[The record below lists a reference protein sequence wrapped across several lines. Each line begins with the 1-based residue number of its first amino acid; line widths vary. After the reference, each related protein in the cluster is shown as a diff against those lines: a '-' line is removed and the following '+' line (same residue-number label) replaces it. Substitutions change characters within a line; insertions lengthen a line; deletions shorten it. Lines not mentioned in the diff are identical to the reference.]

1 MSKGRNLDDVWIVI
15 KYFISFTKLRL
26 LRKEMSKRGSKRTV
40 ICISS
45 SSDDDIFS
53 GDDEE
58 ESVEYDDE
66 DDGVGD
72 SEEEF
77 HDEDDG
83 DVNSEEDD
91 DEGESGEEFDDEE
104 SDNGRDEGVLS
115 KRVIRFLK
123 ENKNLDSLTLNDCK
137 AYLRENRLRIAGTKA
152 VCIQR
157 VKEHWRL
164 KDGNGEVQYPRSSF
178 VVNCTG
184 DVCRGD
190 TVLFTQKVYAKFDK
204 VTRHGGLIGKRTVA
218 GRVVKESYGASK
230 QQHTFTVEV
239 LWIRGV
245 RKLPPLYPLLVKGR
259 NLYKLR
265 TFRRLWNDE
274 AERVQVLA
282 EKHRRGAAARDLRAM
297 QKKKRKIIQTK
308 GCAKNQGHVHLAR
321 QPLKSKEKRQRMPSR
336 DNNNAVRRHSTY
348 PPIRF

>member
-1 MSKGRNLDDVWIVI
+1 M
-15 KYFISFTKLRL
+15 T
-26 LRKEMSKRGSKRTV
+26 KRGSKRTV

-45 SSDDDIFS
+45 SSSSDA
-53 GDDEE
+53 DEE
-58 ESVEYDDE
+58 ESEEYDDE

-77 HDEDDG
+77 DDK
-83 DVNSEEDD
+83 DD
-91 DEGESGEEFDDEE
+91 DEGESGEEFDNEE
-104 SDNGRDEGVLS
+104 SDNGCDEVLS

-137 AYLRENRLRIAGTKA
+137 AYLRESRLRIAGTKA

-164 KDGNGEVQYPRSSF
+164 KNGNGEVQYPKSSF

-239 LWIRGV
+239 LWSRGV
-245 RKLPPLYPLLVKGR
+245 RKLRPLYPLLVKGR

-265 TFRRLWNDE
+265 TFRLLWNDE
-274 AERVQVLA
+274 AERVQALA
-282 EKHRRGAAARDLRAM
+282 EKHRRGVAARGLRAM
-297 QKKKRKIIQTK
+297 QKKKRKTIQTK
-308 GCAKNQGHVHLAR
+308 GCAENQGHVHLAR

-336 DNNNAVRRHSTY
+336 DNNNVIGRSWLPPHST
-348 PPIRF
+348 RDTG

>member
-1 MSKGRNLDDVWIVI
+1 MDLNIVGSGRFTIEMSKGRNLDDVWIVI

-45 SSDDDIFS
+45 SSDDDIFC

-104 SDNGRDEGVLS
+104 SDNGCDEGVLS

-123 ENKNLDSLTLNDCK
+123 
-137 AYLRENRLRIAGTKA
+137 
-152 VCIQR
+152 
-157 VKEHWRL
+157 
-164 KDGNGEVQYPRSSF
+164 GNFRSF
-178 VVNCTG
+178 L
-184 DVCRGD
+184 
-190 TVLFTQKVYAKFDK
+190 LFPL
-204 VTRHGGLIGKRTVA
+204 VTH
-218 GRVVKESYGASK
+218 S
-230 QQHTFTVEV
+230 
-239 LWIRGV
+239 
-245 RKLPPLYPLLVKGR
+245 PL
-259 NLYKLR
+259 
-265 TFRRLWNDE
+265 
-274 AERVQVLA
+274 
-282 EKHRRGAAARDLRAM
+282 
-297 QKKKRKIIQTK
+297 
-308 GCAKNQGHVHLAR
+308 C
-321 QPLKSKEKRQRMPSR
+321 
-336 DNNNAVRRHSTY
+336 
-348 PPIRF
+348 

>member
-1 MSKGRNLDDVWIVI
+1 M
-15 KYFISFTKLRL
+15 T
-26 LRKEMSKRGSKRTV
+26 KRGSKRTV

-45 SSDDDIFS
+45 SSSSDA
-53 GDDEE
+53 DEE
-58 ESVEYDDE
+58 ESEEYDDE

-77 HDEDDG
+77 DDK
-83 DVNSEEDD
+83 DD
-91 DEGESGEEFDDEE
+91 DEGESGEEFDNEE
-104 SDNGRDEGVLS
+104 SDNGCDEVLS

-137 AYLRENRLRIAGTKA
+137 AYLRESRLRIAGTKA

-157 VKEHWRL
+157 VKEHWR
-164 KDGNGEVQYPRSSF
+164 
-178 VVNCTG
+178 
-184 DVCRGD
+184 
-190 TVLFTQKVYAKFDK
+190 FDK

-239 LWIRGV
+239 LWSRGV
-245 RKLPPLYPLLVKGR
+245 RKLRPLYPLLVKGR

-265 TFRRLWNDE
+265 TFRLLWNDE
-274 AERVQVLA
+274 AERVQALA
-282 EKHRRGAAARDLRAM
+282 EKHRRGVAARGLRAM
-297 QKKKRKIIQTK
+297 QKKKRKTIQTK
-308 GCAKNQGHVHLAR
+308 GCAENQGHVHLAR

-336 DNNNAVRRHSTY
+336 DNNNVKIEKATVAHQRWDQL
-348 PPIRF
+348 